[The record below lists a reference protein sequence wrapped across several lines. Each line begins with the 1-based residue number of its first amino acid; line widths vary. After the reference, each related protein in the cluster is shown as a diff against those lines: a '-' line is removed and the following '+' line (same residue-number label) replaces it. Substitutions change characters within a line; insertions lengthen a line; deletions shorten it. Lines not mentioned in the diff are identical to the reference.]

1 MSIIRSPRPEGNFY
15 ILNKSISEDKSLGW
29 AARGLLVYLLG
40 KPDHWT
46 VSVQALV
53 NEVEGSSEASG
64 RDRTY
69 SLINQL
75 VQAGYITRR
84 QGKGDGGKFSAYDY
98 LVNEIPVTDQ
108 PLPDQPYTDQP
119 LTVKPTVVSI
129 DSKQGLKEPKP
140 RAERA
145 RISLTVADLVD
156 AGVNE
161 QHAIDWMAIRN
172 KKRAPLTRTA
182 AEALAR
188 EAAKAGISVPEA
200 VKVCAERGW
209 QSLKAE
215 WLTERK
221 TAQQARSE
229 RNALAFDYEYQMGLM
244 EGL

>member
-1 MSIIRSPRPEGNFY
+1 MSIIRSPRPEANFY
-15 ILNKSISEDKSLGW
+15 ILNKSISEDRSLGW

-53 NEVEGSSEASG
+53 NEVAESSEQSG

-69 SLINQL
+69 SLIGQL
-75 VQAGYITRR
+75 VDAGYITRK
-84 QGKGDGGKFSAYDY
+84 QGKGDGGKFAAYDY
-98 LVNEIPVTDQ
+98 FVNEIPALEQPLTDQ
-108 PLPDQPYTDQP
+108 PLPVLPYP
-119 LTVKPTVVSI
+119 ANPTLVSI
-129 DSKQGLKEPKP
+129 EDKQELIKAKP
-140 RAERA
+140 SANRA
-145 RISLTVADLVD
+145 RVSLSVADLVE

-188 EAAKAGISVPEA
+188 EASKAGISVPEA

-209 QSLKAE
+209 VSIKAE
-215 WLTERK
+215 WLIERK
-221 TAQQARSE
+221 TAQQQRAE

-244 EGL
+244 NDL